1 MDGCFKDL
9 PGPDEVLDVIIRN
22 LKAGGI
28 CAELLKDCSQL
39 WFGIPEYFFSLP
51 WPSIQ
56 EAEPIAPLIHKDAS
70 ASQQKDETGSESAIH
85 EEEKFDEQ

>member
-1 MDGCFKDL
+1 MDECFKDL